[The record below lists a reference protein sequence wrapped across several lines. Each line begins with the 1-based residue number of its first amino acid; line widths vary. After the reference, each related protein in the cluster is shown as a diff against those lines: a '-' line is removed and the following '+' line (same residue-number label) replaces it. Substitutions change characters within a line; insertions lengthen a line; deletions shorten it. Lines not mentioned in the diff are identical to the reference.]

1 MALTRIWQGKLR
13 AILIELAFLA
23 LMFESISYHKRTKV
37 NPKLSRITR
46 TTTIKQRTRVMVNP
60 HQELIN
66 YRSLL
71 LRKMCILAP

>member
-60 HQELIN
+60 HCISQG
-66 YRSLL
+66 SLESQNL
-71 LRKMCILAP
+71 WIVSR